1 MQNEVTELLDALYD
15 GTMTVDDVARRF
27 RERAWPRRQ
36 VAEPGSYLEMA
47 AAELQDPEPY
57 VPGSYDDVAAA
68 YHQGRLSDAD
78 YTLLIEAIADSK
90 RARTAGQEGTANGSE
105 SPEQV

>member
-1 MQNEVTELLDALYD
+1 MRNEVKDLLDALYD

-27 RERAWPRRQ
+27 RARAWPRRQ

-57 VPGSYDDVAAA
+57 IAGSYDDVAAA

-78 YTLLIEAIADSK
+78 YAVLIEAVADSK
-90 RARTAGQEGTANGSE
+90 RASDAGNEGMDSGDE
-105 SPEQV
+105 PPGQV